1 MKVTVSGGTKNQ
13 KKYSKSLAYFCAKK
27 LMHKNLADNISVKI
41 ILRNTLHTEQNNLG
55 TVIWEDDSYKPRE
68 FTMEIDTSVR
78 LRRVL
83 ESVAHE
89 MVHIKQFARGEMR
102 DLMVAEKV
110 SWLGA
115 SYHRHSMDYFDQPW
129 EIEAHGR
136 ELGLFIRW
144 AEENKLGKRRWTW
157 DR

>member
-1 MKVTVSGGTKNQ
+1 MKVTVAGGTKNQ

-27 LMHKNLADNISVKI
+27 LMHKNLADNISIHV
-41 ILRNTLHTEQNNLG
+41 ILRNNLHTEENNLG

-89 MVHIKQFARGEMR
+89 MVNVKQFARGEMR
-102 DLMVAEKV
+102 DLMIAERV

-115 SYHRHSMDYFDQPW
+115 SYHKHSMDYYDQPW

-144 AEENKLGKRRWTW
+144 AEEHKLGKQRWTW
-157 DR
+157 DQ

>member
-1 MKVTVSGGTKNQ
+1 MKVTVTGGTKNQ
-13 KKYSKSLAYFCAKK
+13 KKYSKSLANFCAKK
-27 LMHKNLADNISVKI
+27 LMHKNLADNISVRVV
-41 ILRNTLHTEQNNLG
+41 LRSNLHTEESNLG

-89 MVHIKQFARGEMR
+89 MVHVKQFARGEMR
-102 DLMVAEKV
+102 DLIIAERV
-110 SWLGA
+110 SWLGS
-115 SYHRHSMDYFDQPW
+115 SYHRHSMDYYDQPW

-144 AEENKLGKRRWTW
+144 AEENKLGKQRWTW
-157 DR
+157 DQ

>member
-1 MKVTVSGGTKNQ
+1 MEVTLKGGTKNQ
-13 KKYSKSLAYFCAKK
+13 KKYSKSMAYFCAKK

-144 AEENKLGKRRWTW
+144 AEENKLGKCRWTW

>member
-1 MKVTVSGGTKNQ
+1 MEVTLKGGTKNQ
-13 KKYSKSLAYFCAKK
+13 KKYSKSMAYFCAKK

-55 TVIWEDDSYKPRE
+55 TVIWEDDSYKPRK

-144 AEENKLGKRRWTW
+144 AEENKLGKCRWTW